1 MLNKAPL
8 IVVGTILLTL
18 YVAMALSGLVFVYE
32 NEWCRSGEFCSEAWK
47 IMRLTLESAVTA
59 SIAGFV
65 CFWGMRSRLAN
76 KRTFALVT
84 IGLVSSLL
92 LFVTFLFAVEIRAEL
107 TRQYFPYVISLR
119 FGFLGMFIVWG
130 TISLIV
136 CATVMAVVV
145 RMENLT
151 RRSRADQPKAAGR

>member
-8 IVVGTILLTL
+8 VVAGTILPTL
-18 YVAMALSGLVFVYE
+18 YVAMAFSGLVFVYE
-32 NEWCRSGEFCSEAWK
+32 NGWCASGEFCSEAWK
-47 IMRLTLESAVTA
+47 MLRLTLESTVTA
-59 SIAGFV
+59 SIAGFF
-65 CFWGMRSRLAN
+65 CFWGMRTSLAN

-84 IGLVSSLL
+84 IGLVCSLL

-107 TRQYFPYVISLR
+107 ARQYFPYVISLR
-119 FGFLGMFIVWG
+119 FGYLGIFIVWG

-151 RRSRADQPKAAGR
+151 IRSRRDAP